1 MANNG
6 GIYIPVTIGMDGAGD
21 IALAQYKRIQTQFDA
36 IYKNQLAKMKN
47 SYRKEIQQLTNDIK
61 VAQGFVDDAEKTLA
75 KKTRGT
81 ASYREAKKELTEA
94 QSILKESEKN
104 LAEFNASLEKSAAAF
119 ANQQVMAKEAM
130 ASSSDSINGMTAKIK
145 AYETELNSL
154 AVGSQ
159 AWNQMAQQIA
169 TMKTELSLMSIQT
182 KQSTADVLGSVQVY
196 QMLGNT
202 LSALEGQLAGW
213 NAMLKD
219 VEIGSQDFRLMASE
233 AGKLDRAI
241 AAANSQIKIF
251 GSESKSMEQHSA
263 ILSDLSRKWQELGA
277 ARKFVNGQD
286 AKAGYTAEAQAL
298 IDEFRATKEAA
309 ELTGDSLDQ
318 IISRER
324 QLAEEAKRAGEQ
336 MAAALQKTRNIIN
349 SNVYS
354 LDAMEARLRLLE
366 KHHSKQR
373 LFSSA
378 WFETKAAIEQ
388 TTVEL
393 ERARAQI
400 QIMGTAA
407 GSIDRLNL
415 KIQQLRAQWN
425 AMGAAQKFD
434 ASGKLTAQ
442 ADALLTKYKQVTAE
456 LKKQGIT
463 LEELAGEEGARLN
476 QLNAQASK
484 LNFSM
489 IKMLTRTAAFSAI
502 FSAGRLVKH
511 VREITAEFQLQQVS
525 LGSIIQDME
534 RAEGLFGQIKA
545 AAIESPFEI
554 KELVTYTKQ
563 LSAYQIETEKL
574 FGTMMKLADVSAG
587 LGVDMNRIILAY
599 GQVKAA
605 SVLRGQ
611 ELRQFTEAG
620 IPLVDMLAKKL
631 RDLRGEEVKQ
641 AEVFD
646 MISKRLIPFS
656 MIDEIFDDMTS
667 AGGMFYKMQEKQ
679 AATLAGQWA
688 NLKDSVSIMYSEI
701 GNTKAA
707 FGAMEGMIRLL
718 RKMTDNWKTTGN
730 IINASLVALLAYK
743 VATKSLAVETTK
755 LTAAELSKV
764 AAEKIGTVTVGG
776 LTRKIIGKTAAEK
789 LSTWAT
795 NQATKAYIRQQ
806 TATTLLGRALSKLWL
821 TIMTNPYALA
831 IGLVV
836 GFGAAMIGLATRTKS
851 ATEAVDDL
859 NRATEG
865 YVKIL
870 KNAED
875 VNQLISS
882 YEELSKKEN
891 KTAEETRKL
900 SVVTKELSKQYPSAI
915 DGINEETG
923 ALKLNIVELKHK
935 NEEEQKIAKRRL
947 EGQIREEEEALKK
960 QERKRNRLANRL
972 AKAQRT
978 ITYEYG
984 GQEYSY
990 ESDFSDKKY
999 ERIAKRMD
1007 EASDNVDDLTKS
1019 LEDARKALAG
1029 LTGDGDAATQPL
1041 EGWRAELQKIK
1052 REVISTGKTIGVYS
1066 DSEIQNFVDIEE
1078 ALADAAKQQ
1087 KDYQQKADR
1096 ARKAAQGKVGEEKK
1110 SLEAEAAQYQ
1120 KNADAY
1126 MSVLTRWNATDLLDK
1141 SGKGGRKRLDV
1152 LMEEVSLLEKVYKKY
1167 QDYAKMMTKTE
1178 AEQKTKNYFKDTIND
1193 LRFGAA
1199 FTPEDLAKILL
1210 KYKALAKAL
1219 PDSAKNVLEL
1229 GFKADDA
1236 LWEQEQERIER
1247 KLKDLA
1253 DKISQSQTA
1262 KNFFNDILAR
1272 TGDRQLAAD
1281 MTISVYG
1288 EVGEDLKQN
1297 MIDQVKQAFAGVDV
1311 TSAIN
1316 MDTLTINYRQLA
1328 DIYSKNQD
1336 KILEKNRQTAKQL
1349 VDNGIK
1355 VSAEQIKAWYQEVEK
1370 AKTFATQR
1378 VELARRT
1385 AERIREIN
1393 ESNIP
1398 ETEKQQLTRAYK
1410 AKEDKE
1416 AQRLAYEAF
1425 KNSPMYVQL
1434 FENLDNAST
1443 QMLTNMKKR
1452 LSDIKSEW
1460 KNLEPEQ
1467 VKELTRRMQELDKQ
1481 LAKRNPFKV
1490 LSDSIKE
1497 ARDLGG
1503 LRAYNDAMDKAE
1515 RAEQRRERSAEALE
1529 FALDNLTAAQKM
1541 YDATVKKHGAN
1552 SVEATIAKQNLKN
1565 AQDTVDKIKEQA
1577 EATEDAA
1584 NKAEELLGKWKD
1596 ILENI
1601 SKALGGLSDFVGKFK
1616 SIGESTTNLLSSIG
1630 VDEATVGHISDEI
1643 NALVNTMASASQ
1655 VAGGVLKVILGGDIV
1670 GGVVD
1675 IITGLI
1681 DTVSSVWD
1689 MFTGGTIYKANR
1701 EIERQQKLLDNLED
1715 SYSRLEKAQ
1724 AKAFST
1730 EYIQNYSQQLSNLEA
1745 QQAAYE
1751 AQAEAEKS
1759 KGKKSDEEKVAEYER
1774 AALDAQDQMVELKDS
1789 FLEKMAGTTLTSAA
1803 QEFAEA
1809 WIEAYKEF
1817 GSVTSAM
1824 SDKFNEMIQNMIVQ
1838 SLAAKVME
1846 SILSPLFTQIDEL
1859 AKDSELSAEDIAL
1872 ISKQVPD
1879 YINLINSGMQNM
1891 VNELGAAGLNLRT
1904 TGQGLTGISKDIANA
1919 SEESILGLASGINT
1933 QNFYISQIHAN
1944 VAQILLL
1951 MQGNGAQ
1958 IAQQATAG
1966 TALQVD
1972 NPYITQ
1978 YLPSIDQHTANIE
1991 SYCAQTLEALN
2002 KVIKPSGSKG
2012 SHWVVT
2018 S

>member
-61 VAQGFVDDAEKTLA
+61 VAQSFVDDAEKTLA

-81 ASYREAKKELTEA
+81 SSYREAKKELTEA

-154 AVGSQ
+154 AIGSQ
-159 AWNQMAQQIA
+159 AWTNMAQQIA

-202 LSALEGQLAGW
+202 LSSLEGQLSGW

-349 SNVYS
+349 STSIS
-354 LDAMEARLRLLE
+354 LNAMDAKLQLLQ
-366 KHHSKQR
+366 KHQAKQEYN
-373 LFSSA
+373 SNA
-378 WFETKAAIEQ
+378 WYRTSQRIKIATDA
-388 TTVEL
+388 L
-393 ERARAQI
+393 ERFRAL
-400 QIMGTAA
+400 TAIGNA
-407 GSIDRLNL
+407 ELGSIDQLNL
-415 KIQQLRAQWN
+415 RLAEVRRQWN
-425 AMGAAQKFD
+425 AMAAAEKFD
-434 ASGKLTAQ
+434 PSGKLTVEAET
-442 ADALLTKYKQVTAE
+442 LLAKYKQITAE

-476 QLNAQASK
+476 QLNAQTQK

-489 IKMLTRTAAFSAI
+489 VKMLTKTAAFSAI
-502 FSAGRLVKH
+502 FSVGRLVKN
-511 VREITAEFQLQQVS
+511 VREITAEFQLQQVA
-525 LGSIIQDME
+525 LGSIIRDMD
-534 RAEGLFGQIKA
+534 RAEGLFRQIKA

-563 LSAYQIETEKL
+563 LSAYQVETEKL

-620 IPLVDMLAKKL
+620 IPLVDLLAKKL

-656 MIDEIFDDMTS
+656 MIEEIFDDMTS

-755 LTAAELSKV
+755 LTAAELSKA

-806 TATTLLGRALSKLWL
+806 TATTLLTRAFWRLYAA
-821 TIMTNPYALA
+821 IMANPYALA
-831 IGLVV
+831 IGLVI
-836 GFGAAMIGLATRTKS
+836 GLGAAIVGLATRTKS

-865 YVKIL
+865 YVKTL

-900 SVVTKELSKQYPSAI
+900 SVVTKELAKQYPSAI

-923 ALKLNIVELKHK
+923 VLKLNVAELKRK
-935 NEEEQKIAKRRL
+935 NEEEQKIAKRRA
-947 EGQIREEEEALKK
+947 EGNVRTTEKALKK
-960 QERKRNRLANRL
+960 QERKRNRLADRL

-984 GQEYSY
+984 EQKYSY
-990 ESDFSDKKY
+990 ESDFSDEKY
-999 ERIAKRMD
+999 ERISKRMD
-1007 EASDNVDDLTKS
+1007 DAADKVDKLTES
-1019 LEDARKALAG
+1019 LANARKTLAG

-1066 DSEIQNFVDIEE
+1066 DSEIQNFVDIED

-1110 SLEAEAAQYQ
+1110 TLEAEAAQYQ

-1141 SGKGGRKRLDV
+1141 SGRGGRKRLDV

-1167 QDYAKMMTKTE
+1167 KDYAKLMSRSQAEKATE
-1178 AEQKTKNYFKDTIND
+1178 KYFGDTIKS

-1199 FTPEDLAKILL
+1199 FSPTELSEILL
-1210 KYKALAKAL
+1210 KYKSLAASL
-1219 PDSAKNVLEL
+1219 PDSAKNVLEI

-1236 LWEQEQERIER
+1236 LWEQEQENIEKR
-1247 KLKDLA
+1247 LKRLA
-1253 DKISQSQTA
+1253 EDISQSETA
-1262 KNFFNDILAR
+1262 KNFFNEILAR
-1272 TGDRQLAAD
+1272 TGDKQLAAD

-1288 EVGEDLKQN
+1288 EVGDDLKAK
-1297 MIDQVKQAFAGVDV
+1297 MIDQIMEAFKGIDV
-1311 TSAIN
+1311 SGAIQW
-1316 MDTLTINYRQLA
+1316 DTLSVNYRRLA
-1328 DIYSKNQD
+1328 DIYEQYHEEMS
-1336 KILEKNRQTAKQL
+1336 ESNRKLAKEI
-1349 VDNGIK
+1349 VDNGVKSNADWLKNLYSTYQKAMDYEKRMQLERSKADEKIAEIKASTTLTEPEKAVQTKAVESYRDKEITKIMTEQLKNSEEWIK
-1355 VSAEQIKAWYQEVEK
+1355 VFEDVDRVGTASINHLMTVIKEFIETNK
-1370 AKTFATQR
+1370 
-1378 VELARRT
+1378 
-1385 AERIREIN
+1385 
-1393 ESNIP
+1393 ESLDP
-1398 ETEKQQLTRAYK
+1398 QQLKTLMGEYEK
-1410 AKEDKE
+1410 LYNE
-1416 AQRLAYEAF
+1416 AI
-1425 KNSPMYVQL
+1425 N
-1434 FENLDNAST
+1434 
-1443 QMLTNMKKR
+1443 
-1452 LSDIKSEW
+1452 
-1460 KNLEPEQ
+1460 
-1467 VKELTRRMQELDKQ
+1467 
-1481 LAKRNPFKV
+1481 RNPFLAITDSMKEYIAAQKALATVRSGKEEKTALLSSAESEVEMAKEAVDTAQTDQAKAEAAQWLADAEARLANAQRDVADSAQEERDAQDDVRAALNKMTKGLNSAKSKV
-1490 LSDSIKE
+1490 GAFEDAINSIK
-1497 ARDLGG
+1497 DVYDILGG
-1503 LRAYNDAMDKAE
+1503 EEDTDFAAVLDGT
-1515 RAEQRRERSAEALE
+1515 AEALKIIG
-1529 FALDNLTAAQKM
+1529 AVLGVIL
-1541 YDATVKKHGAN
+1541 ATV
-1552 SVEATIAKQNLKN
+1552 IAINVAMESN
-1565 AQDTVDKIKEQA
+1565 PI
-1577 EATEDAA
+1577 
-1584 NKAEELLGKWKD
+1584 
-1596 ILENI
+1596 ILAI
-1601 SKALGGLSDFVGKFK
+1601 SAILAVILAVSKALANIK
-1616 SIGESTTNLLSSIG
+1616 
-1630 VDEATVGHISDEI
+1630 
-1643 NALVNTMASASQ
+1643 VNR
-1655 VAGGVLKVILGGDIV
+1655 
-1670 GGVVD
+1670 
-1675 IITGLI
+1675 
-1681 DTVSSVWD
+1681 
-1689 MFTGGTIYKANR
+1689 ANR
-1701 EIERQQKLLDNLED
+1701 EIERQEEILR
-1715 SYSRLEKAQ
+1715 SLEKAYKDLEKAIEDSFGTDLLYNYNKQLEVLQ
-1724 AKAFST
+1724 AK
-1730 EYIQNYSQQLSNLEA
+1730 IEA
-1745 QQAAYE
+1745 YN
-1751 AQAEAEKS
+1751 AQAEAEES
-1759 KGKKSDEEKVAEYER
+1759 KGKKADEEKVRDYRQSAEDAASEIIELQDSIRER
-1774 AALDAQDQMVELKDS
+1774 
-1789 FLEKMAGTTLTSAA
+1789 MAGTDLTSAA
-1803 QEFAEA
+1803 RDFANA
-1809 WIEAYKEF
+1809 WIDAYKEF
-1817 GSVTSAM
+1817 SNTTDALSE
-1824 SDKFNEMIQNMIVQ
+1824 KFQEMIQNMVVE
-1838 SLAAKVME
+1838 SLAARLVQ
-1846 SILSPLFTQIDEL
+1846 SILKPLFDQIDEYN
-1859 AKDSELSAEDIAL
+1859 KD
-1872 ISKQVPD
+1872 
-1879 YINLINSGMQNM
+1879 G
-1891 VNELGAAGLNLRT
+1891 
-1904 TGQGLTGISKDIANA
+1904 GLTESRIAEIAQSTSGYVGQINAALTSLMSNLAAEEYDIRKAGSGLSGISKDIAGA
-1919 SEESILGLASGINT
+1919 SEESILGLAAGINT
-1933 QNFYISQIHAN
+1933 QNYYISQIHAN
-1944 VAQILLL
+1944 VAQILMLI
-1951 MQGNGAQ
+1951 QGNGAQ
-1958 IAQQATAG
+1958 IAQQATEG
-1966 TALQVD
+1966 TALLID
-1972 NPYITQ
+1972 NPYLTQ

-1991 SYCAQTLEALN
+1991 AYCAETLATLN
-2002 KVIKPSGSKG
+2002 KVIKPRGTQT
-2012 SHWVVT
+2012 SHVVNAAL